1 MATDED
7 SKVIGYFA
15 YASPSEVVCDGDACV
30 IAGSEADLRTYVSDL
45 DSAGIMRYTL
55 KKTRFGEIM
64 GGIRL
69 GAAYAFDETSYNR
82 FYPLAQRQGFD
93 LKQEDFYPN
102 PTGRHFVRVQ
112 LMSQGKA
119 RS

>member
-1 MATDED
+1 MTAAED
-7 SKVIGYFA
+7 TKVIGYFA

-30 IAGSEADLRTYVSDL
+30 IAGSDADLRTYLSGL
-45 DSAGIMRYTL
+45 GTSEGINHTL

-64 GGIRL
+64 RGIRL

-82 FYPLAQRQGFD
+82 FYPLARREGFD
-93 LKQEDFYPN
+93 LGAEDFSPTA
-102 PTGRHFVRVQ
+102 TGRHFVKVR
-112 LMSQGKA
+112 LKG